1 MNTSVQSDS
10 RIPQTSIPSTD
21 RLRGVLRIAVPVVV
35 ILCIL
40 HWGGSFLI
48 STDPLPAH
56 AQAAIVLQGS
66 IAGEKARLDGALQL
80 ASQDI
85 VDRVLVSVPRE
96 SYWGQA
102 IPPVAR
108 QFIERNYGRA
118 LADRVDFCE
127 TGAGVDST
135 EQEAAVLIPCI
146 QQQGWRSIIV
156 VTSNYHT
163 RRAGSIWRK
172 QIRKEDPGTTT
183 CIYGVPDQDFHEQ
196 AWWRDRRSAK
206 TWFFESTK
214 LVWMWIVG

>member
-1 MNTSVQSDS
+1 
-10 RIPQTSIPSTD
+10 
-21 RLRGVLRIAVPVVV
+21 VVV

-80 ASQDI
+80 ASQGI